1 MTEADAASRNVT
13 VQATTA
19 LHLSNDR
26 PERTADEPAVADQ
39 TPGCVALVPVTAAAP
54 WSRVADHTLS
64 RADFVTQLIATA
76 EHVPQTR
83 ALRRGTSADA
93 KAAYGA
99 SWREAPVQRAGI
111 RTRQIV

>member
-1 MTEADAASRNVT
+1 LN
-13 VQATTA
+13 
-19 LHLSNDR
+19 LSSNR
-26 PERTADEPAVADQ
+26 PEQPADERAGTDETPA
-39 TPGCVALVPVTAAAP
+39 CVALVPVIGAAHR
-54 WSRVADHTLS
+54 SRTPEQRLS

-83 ALRRGTSADA
+83 GLRRGTSADA

-99 SWREAPVQRAGI
+99 SWLQAAAQRAGI

>member
-1 MTEADAASRNVT
+1 MTEAGAPSRNVT
-13 VQATTA
+13 AKADTI
-19 LHLSNDR
+19 LDLSSNR
-26 PERTADEPAVADQ
+26 PEQAPDERAVADEMSA
-39 TPGCVALVPVTAAAP
+39 CVALVPVVAIA
-54 WSRVADHTLS
+54 SRPRNPEQRLS

>member
-1 MTEADAASRNVT
+1 MSSVNEQEIEDGVFED
-13 VQATTA
+13 V
-19 LHLSNDR
+19 
-26 PERTADEPAVADQ
+26 EP
-39 TPGCVALVPVTAAAP
+39 PCVALAAP
-54 WSRVADHTLS
+54 AQELTWTRKGALHRPDPS
-64 RADFVTQLIATA
+64 FVTQLIATA